1 MIKNENFDVVVAG
14 GGPAGLAAAV
24 ALARLGFATALV
36 TKESAAGGRPDNRTA
51 ALFTGSITFLR
62 NLGVWDGVAA
72 VSAPISAIRILD
84 DTGALLKAPE
94 VVFTAAEIG
103 LDAFGYNVPNSP
115 LVDAL
120 LAVARRL
127 PLAVI
132 EAGVAE
138 VAIAEDGVTLALE
151 SGARLRGRLV
161 VGADGRRSLCRQ
173 AAGIATDSW
182 SYDQAAL
189 TTSFTHQRPHAGVST
204 EFHRPA
210 GPFTTVPL
218 PGTASSLVWVERP
231 EVAERLAA
239 LDDQAFRAMLEDRLQ
254 GLLGPI
260 GTVAPRARF
269 PLSGLTARGFARN
282 RVALVGEAGHVV
294 PPIGAQGLNLGLR
307 DAAWLA
313 DSLADG
319 RAKGRDCGDPVTLAR
334 YTAARR
340 IDVAARIW
348 TIDIL
353 NRSLLSS
360 LLPVHLARG
369 LGLHALKALAP
380 LRQIVVREGLAP
392 SGATPR
398 LMQPDAGGVDLT
410 ALAPH
415 PPEAAA

>member
-1 MIKNENFDVVVAG
+1 MIDNQKFEVVVVG
-14 GGPAGLAAAV
+14 GGPAGLVAAV

-36 TKESAAGGRPDNRTA
+36 TRESASGGRPDNRTA
-51 ALFTGSITFLR
+51 ALFTGSITLLR
-62 NLGVWDGVAA
+62 NLGVWDGIAA
-72 VSAPISAIRILD
+72 VSAPIAAIRILD

-94 VVFTAAEIG
+94 VEFSAAEIG
-103 LDAFGYNVPNSP
+103 LDAFGFNVPNSP

-120 LAVARRL
+120 LEVARRL
-127 PLAVI
+127 PIAVI
-132 EAGVAE
+132 EAAVSE
-138 VAIAEDGVTLALE
+138 VAIANDSVGLALDT
-151 SGARLRGRLV
+151 GQRLSARLV
-161 VGADGRRSLCRQ
+161 VGADGRKSLCRQ
-173 AAGIATDSW
+173 AAGIATDTW
-182 SYDQAAL
+182 SYDQAAV
-189 TTSFTHQRPHAGVST
+189 TTSFTHQRPHRGVST

-218 PGTASSLVWVERP
+218 PGNASSLVWVERP
-231 EVAERLAA
+231 EVAKRLSG
-239 LDDQAFRAMLEDRLQ
+239 LDTVAFRDTLEQRLQ

-260 GTVAPRARF
+260 GEVAPRAMF
-269 PLSGLTARGFARN
+269 PLSGLTARGFAQS

-340 IDVAARIW
+340 LDVAARIW

-369 LGLHALKALAP
+369 LGLHALKALTP
-380 LRQIVVREGLAP
+380 LRQLVVREGLAP

-398 LMQPDAGGVDLT
+398 LMQPGAGGFELA
-410 ALAPH
+410 ALAPL

>member
-1 MIKNENFDVVVAG
+1 MENDKFEVAVVG
-14 GGPAGLAAAV
+14 GGPAGLAIAV

-36 TKESAAGGRPDNRTA
+36 TLPAAPKDRRDNRTA
-51 ALFTGSITFLR
+51 ALFTGSINFLR
-62 NLGVWDGVAA
+62 NLGVWELIDDA
-72 VSAPISAIRILD
+72 SARISAIRIID
-84 DTGALLKAPE
+84 DTGSLLKAPE
-94 VVFTAAEIG
+94 VLFTAEEIG
-103 LDAFGYNVPNSP
+103 LAEFGYNVPNAV

-120 LAVARRL
+120 AEIAAR
-127 PLAVI
+127 
-132 EAGVAE
+132 AGVTRIE
-138 VAIAEDGVTLALE
+138 TRGVTAVEIREDDVRITLPEGPALT
-151 SGARLRGRLV
+151 ARLA
-161 VGADGRRSLCRQ
+161 VGADGRNSICRK
-173 AAGIATDSW
+173 AAGIATRTW
-182 SYDQAAL
+182 AYEQVAV
-189 TTSFTHQRPHAGVST
+189 TTSFTHQRSHGGVST

-231 EVAERLAA
+231 AIAGRLAQ
-239 LDDQAFRAMLEDRLQ
+239 LDDASFRAEIERHAQ

-260 GTVAPRARF
+260 GECGARATF
-269 PLSGLTARGFARN
+269 PLSGLTAEVFALN

-313 DSLADG
+313 DSVADG
-319 RAKGRDCGDPVTLAR
+319 RQKGRDCGEAATLAR

-340 IDVAARIW
+340 LDVASRIW

-369 LGLHALKALAP
+369 LGLHALNTLVP
-380 LRQIVVREGLAP
+380 LRRIVIREGLAP

-398 LMQPDAGGVDLT
+398 LMRADGGAARLTDLG
-410 ALAPH
+410 P